1 MHIAS
6 YQGSFIPDPNKP
18 GWSMPIPMEE
28 MSVLGI
34 SVAGPVPPNTSL
46 RVEVT
51 LTGYSWFQIWVEDMR
66 AAVDPTK
73 LIIPEITANGIYRV
87 QVFSCVAARLV
98 NNGGISITIPPN
110 PGNPAGVQGTTLVE
124 WSAMP

>member
-1 MHIAS
+1 MHVAS
-6 YQGSFIPDPNKP
+6 YQGSFIPDPNRP
-18 GWSMPIPMEE
+18 GWSRAIPLEE

-34 SVAGPVPPNTSL
+34 SVDGAVPPGASL

-51 LTGYSWFQIWVEDMR
+51 LTGTSWFQIWVEEMN

-73 LIIPEITANGIYRV
+73 MVLPEITKPGIYRV
-87 QVFSCVAARLV
+87 QVFSCAAARFV
-98 NNGGISITIPPN
+98 NNGIDITIFPY
-110 PGNPAGVQGTTLVE
+110 PGNSAGVPGTTLVE